1 MLGILFFALTHLLL
15 ADGPHFD
22 VASVKV
28 SDLPYLSLRMTRSGG
43 HITWTTDMRYLMEY
57 AYNLQRW
64 RISGPLPDS
73 RFIYTVDAVT
83 SPETTDDQLRL
94 MFQSLLAERFKLAV
108 HRSTKEV
115 EGFAMTLAKGGPK
128 MEEARDNGKNPPDPK
143 LDGRVIATLP
153 KSGAIHV
160 VGQRANM
167 QALRDRLQTD
177 SSGAVFDL
185 TGLTAVYNFTF
196 DYARDDSPADG
207 TLPALS
213 TALSDLG
220 IKLTRHKGPVE
231 MLVIDHIETT
241 PTEN

>member
-1 MLGILFFALTHLLL
+1 MLGILFFALTQLLL
-15 ADGPHFD
+15 ADSPHFD

-57 AYNLQRW
+57 AYNLQSW
-64 RISGPLPDS
+64 RISGES
-73 RFIYTVDAVT
+73 RGNFIYIVDAVT

-94 MFQSLLAERFKLAV
+94 MFQSLLSERFKLAV

-115 EGFAMTLAKGGPK
+115 EGLAMTLAKGGPK
-128 MEEARDNGKNPPDPK
+128 MEEAKDNGKMPPNPNV
-143 LDGRVIATLP
+143 DGRVIATVP
-153 KSGAIHV
+153 KTGAIHV
-160 VGQRANM
+160 VGYRATM
-167 QALRDRLQTD
+167 QALSDRLQTD

-185 TGLTAVYNFTF
+185 TGLTGRYNFTF

-207 TLPALS
+207 ALPALP

-220 IKLTRHKGPVE
+220 IKLTRHKGAVE
-231 MLVIDHIETT
+231 MLIIDHIETT